1 MYKLK
6 PNGKSKNNLLHK
18 HFKLRGNCWKDEVTF
33 TAHFG
38 VTIKHLTRYKQ
49 KVVLVAMLFRG
60 QEYALQH
67 MAVNITTSL
76 KNRSAKEYFPL
87 MHFISNFGCKVIF
100 MHSINFLSSHNSK
113 SLFKESIGHM
123 TSSCEKPIAPHSDVD
138 IHYTFQTILTK
149 QLMQKFWWSGVY
161 TSCEEVNQ
169 WTKTSMKA
177 QYTSTLRA
185 RDNLIQVSFF
195 TIQSF
200 KWFYN
205 LFTLGYN
212 WMGDL

>member
-1 MYKLK
+1 MPSNIWRSIY
-6 PNGKSKNNLLHK
+6 NYFVEKSKCHK
-18 HFKLRGNCWKDEVTF
+18 IFPLNAFHLKFRVYGNF
-33 TAHFG
+33 
-38 VTIKHLTRYKQ
+38 
-49 KVVLVAMLFRG
+49 
-60 QEYALQH
+60 YALCQ
-67 MAVNITTSL
+67 
-76 KNRSAKEYFPL
+76 
-87 MHFISNFGCKVIF
+87 
-100 MHSINFLSSHNSK
+100 FLSSHNSN

-123 TSSCEKPIAPHSDVD
+123 TSSSKKPIAPHSDVD

-161 TSCEEVNQ
+161 KYCEEVTQ
-169 WTKTSMKA
+169 WNKTSVKA
-177 QYTSTLRA
+177 QYISLLRA
-185 RDNLIQVSFF
+185 RGNLIQLSFF